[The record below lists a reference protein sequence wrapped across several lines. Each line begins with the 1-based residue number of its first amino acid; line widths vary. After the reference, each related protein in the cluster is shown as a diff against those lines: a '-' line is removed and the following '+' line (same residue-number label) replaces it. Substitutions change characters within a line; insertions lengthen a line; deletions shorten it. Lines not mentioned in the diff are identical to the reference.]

1 MKENTSTTMSIQSL
15 KRVGTDS
22 FAELLLTNN
31 VFVDKSMFI
40 KEFLEE
46 SGDKVVLIT
55 RPRRWGKSLN
65 MDMLRCFLSIEV
77 DAQGVPLPQEESL
90 NRKLFVGGEVVIGP
104 RTGKVKQL
112 VPLKIAQQ
120 CPDIVTEY
128 QGQYPVISLGLK
140 NVTGSSYQK
149 IEDKL
154 KKYIG
159 KLYDQHVYLQDQA
172 WLTNNQRNQLAR
184 YLNGQILATDLEESL
199 QFLSELLCTH
209 FGKPVYIL
217 IDEYDA
223 PINHAYREFG
233 ATTKEGEKTKKGE
246 RSEEF
251 EKVLQLFRSLLG
263 AALKSNPYLAQGF
276 LTGILRIAKASLLSE
291 LNNLR
296 EYTLLDQRFIT
307 SYGFREQE
315 VEELLDK
322 VPTVTDRAGIRHWYN
337 GYHFRGET
345 LYNPFSIMCCLSNKG
360 ELAPYWLESGGT
372 GLIDVAF
379 VSDEIQKDL
388 QTLTA
393 GKSIVSRIRR
403 QVSFEALQSPVGLF
417 SLLLF
422 TGYLNPLAISEAED
436 LYELSIPNYE
446 VKKIYEQRL
455 LEWVAKK
462 LEINTED
469 YDSLARFLAMGELA
483 TFQKSLEEFL
493 TRSASFLQ
501 TGDQRGEVFYNGFMI
516 CLLCCLSC
524 YYLIESEP
532 ESGKGR
538 PDVVLIPKTA
548 AHKDQA
554 MVIEYKVGQDVSELP
569 SLAEAG
575 LRQIERKGYATR
587 AKAHE
592 HVKKVLQICLAFSGK
607 EVVMKHQEVTC

>member
-1 MKENTSTTMSIQSL
+1 MNIQSEIP
-15 KRVGTDS
+15 VGTDS
-22 FAELLLTNN
+22 FDDLLLSGNI
-31 VFVDKSMFI
+31 FVDKSMFI
-40 KEFLEE
+40 KEFLEAS
-46 SGDKVVLIT
+46 SGKVVLIT

-65 MDMLRCFLSIEV
+65 MDMLQRFLSIEV
-77 DAQGVPLPQEESL
+77 DEQGAPLPQEESL

-112 VPLKIAQQ
+112 APLKIAQQ
-120 CPDIVTEY
+120 CPDLVTEY
-128 QGQYPVISLGLK
+128 QGQHPVISLGLK
-140 NVTGSSYQK
+140 DVTGSSYQK
-149 IEDKL
+149 IEEKL
-154 KKYIG
+154 KIQITT
-159 KLYDQHVYLQDQA
+159 LYDQYVYLQNQT
-172 WLTNNQRNQLAR
+172 WLTKNQHNRLAK
-184 YLNGQILATDLEESL
+184 YLEGQIVATDLEGSL
-199 QFLSELLCTH
+199 QFLSELLYKH
-209 FGKPVYIL
+209 FGKSVYIL

-223 PINHAYREFG
+223 PINHAYGAFG
-233 ATTKEGEKTKKGE
+233 EKTKEGES
-246 RSEEF
+246 SEEF

-263 AALKSNPYLAQGF
+263 AALKSNPYLARGL

-307 SYGFREQE
+307 SYGFREEE
-315 VEELLDK
+315 VEQLLDK
-322 VPTVTDRAGIRHWYN
+322 VPTVTERAEIRHWYN

-360 ELAPYWLESGGT
+360 ELAPYWLDSGGT
-372 GLIDVAF
+372 SLVDRAF
-379 VSDEIQKDL
+379 VSDQIQKDL

-403 QVSFEALQSPVGLF
+403 QVSFEALESPVGLF

-422 TGYLNPLAISEAED
+422 SGYLNPVAISEADD
-436 LYELSIPNYE
+436 LYELSVPNYE
-446 VKKIYEQRL
+446 VSKIYEQRL

-469 YDSLARFLAMGELA
+469 YDSLARFLAMGELE

-501 TGDQRGEVFYNGFMI
+501 TGNQRGEIFYSGFMM

-524 YYLIESEP
+524 YYQIESEQ
-532 ESGKGR
+532 ESGMGR
-538 PDVVLIPKTA
+538 ADVVLIPKTA
-548 AHKDQA
+548 HRDHAI
-554 MVIEYKVGQDVSELP
+554 VLEYKVGQDVSDLP
-569 SLAEAG
+569 ALAEAG
-575 LRQIERKGYATR
+575 LRQIETKGYATR
-587 AKAHE
+587 AKAHD

-607 EVVMKHQEVTC
+607 EVVMKHQEVMC

>member
-1 MKENTSTTMSIQSL
+1 MNTEPEIL
-15 KRVGTDS
+15 VGTDN
-22 FAELLLTNN
+22 FDDLLLSGNI
-31 VFVDKSMFI
+31 FVDKSMFI
-40 KEFLEE
+40 KEFLEAS
-46 SGDKVVLIT
+46 SGKVVLIT
-55 RPRRWGKSLN
+55 RSRRWGKSLN
-65 MDMLRCFLSIEV
+65 MDMLKRFLSIEV

-112 VPLKIAQQ
+112 APLKIAQQ

-140 NVTGSSYQK
+140 EVTGSSYQE

-184 YLNGQILATDLEESL
+184 YLNGQILATDLGDSL
-199 QFLSELLCTH
+199 QFLSELLYKH
-209 FGKPVYIL
+209 FGKPIYIL

-233 ATTKEGEKTKKGE
+233 ATTKEGEKIKKGKKNK
-246 RSEEF
+246 EF

-403 QVSFEALQSPVGLF
+403 QVSFEALESPVGLF

-469 YDSLARFLAMGELA
+469 YDSLARFLAMGELE

-554 MVIEYKVGQDVSELP
+554 MVIEYKVGQDASDLP
-569 SLAEAG
+569 ALAEAG
-575 LRQIERKGYATR
+575 LLQIEAKGYATR

-607 EVVMKHQEVTC
+607 DVVMKHQEVTC

>member
-1 MKENTSTTMSIQSL
+1 MNTEPEIP
-15 KRVGTDS
+15 VGTDN
-22 FAELLLTNN
+22 FAKLLSQGN

-40 KEFLEE
+40 KEFLEAS
-46 SGDKVVLIT
+46 SGEVVLIT

-65 MDMLRCFLSIEV
+65 MDMLKRFLSIEV
-77 DAQGVPLPQEESL
+77 DEQGAPIPQEESM

-112 VPLKIAQQ
+112 APLKIAQQ

-372 GLIDVAF
+372 SLIDVAF

-422 TGYLNPLAISEAED
+422 SGYLNPVAISEADD
-436 LYELSIPNYE
+436 LYELSVPNYE
-446 VKKIYEQRL
+446 VNKIYEQRL

-469 YDSLARFLAMGELA
+469 YDSLARFLAMGELE

-532 ESGKGR
+532 ESGLGR
-538 PDVVLIPKTA
+538 PDVVLIPKA
-548 AHKDQA
+548 AHNKDQA
-554 MVIEYKVGQDVSELP
+554 MVIEYKVSQDVSDLP
-569 SLAEAG
+569 SQAEAG
-575 LRQIERKGYATR
+575 LRQIETKGYATR
-587 AKAHE
+587 AKAHD

-607 EVVMKHQEVTC
+607 DVVMKHKEVTL

>member
-1 MKENTSTTMSIQSL
+1 MKEDTSTPMSIQSL

-65 MDMLRCFLSIEV
+65 MDMLQRFLSIEV
-77 DAQGVPLPQEESL
+77 DEQGAPIPQEESL
-90 NRKLFVGGEVVIGP
+90 NRKLFVGGEVKLDLGEN
-104 RTGKVKQL
+104 KLLK
-112 VPLKIAQQ
+112 PLKISHDPASMK
-120 CPDIVTEY
+120 Y
-128 QGQYPVISLGLK
+128 QGKFPVISLGLK
-140 NVTGSSYQK
+140 EVTGSSYQK
-149 IEDKL
+149 IEEKL
-154 KKYIG
+154 KMQITT
-159 KLYDQHVYLQDQA
+159 LYDQYVYLQDQA
-172 WLTNNQRNQLAR
+172 WLTKNQCNRLAK
-184 YLNGQILATDLEESL
+184 YLEGQIVATDLEGSL
-199 QFLSELLCTH
+199 QFLSKLLYKH

-233 ATTKEGEKTKKGE
+233 ETTKKGE
-246 RSEEF
+246 KNKKF
-251 EKVLQLFRSLLG
+251 EKVLQLFRGLLG

-322 VPTVTDRAGIRHWYN
+322 TQIATNREEIRRWYN
-337 GYHFRGET
+337 GYHFRGQT

-360 ELAPYWLESGGT
+360 ECAPYWLDSGGT
-372 GLIDVAF
+372 SLIDVAF
-379 VSDEIQKDL
+379 VSDELQKDL

-393 GKSIVSRIRR
+393 GKSILSRIRR

-422 TGYLNPLAISEAED
+422 SGYLNPLAISEADD
-436 LYELSIPNYE
+436 LYELSVPNYE
-446 VKKIYEQRL
+446 VSKIYEQRL
-455 LEWVAKK
+455 LEWVTQK
-462 LEINTED
+462 LAISTND
-469 YDSLARFLAMGELA
+469 YDSLARFLAMGELE

-501 TGDQRGEVFYNGFMI
+501 TGDQRGEIFYSGFMM

-524 YYLIESEP
+524 YYQIESEP
-532 ESGKGR
+532 ESGLGR
-538 PDVVLIPKTA
+538 PDVVLIPKA
-548 AHKDQA
+548 AHNKDQA
-554 MVIEYKVGQDVSELP
+554 MVIEYKVSQDVSDLP
-569 SLAEAG
+569 AQAEAG
-575 LRQIERKGYATR
+575 LRQIEAKGYATR
-587 AKAHE
+587 ATAHD

-607 EVVMKHQEVTC
+607 DVVMKHKEVTL